1 MTVVARRIVATP
13 ARPASDAWAL
23 MVDLLATD
31 KNSDARK
38 ELESVSGIASN
49 LIADEAF
56 EHAAGVVYG
65 SGPRVRLY
73 CLYGDKAI
81 SGDGASESAL
91 AFNPTEGD
99 WRISLPCPADDL
111 DWVRDA
117 LKKKSSRIT
126 ARDVDEDVE
135 DDGDSEE
142 RKASSGFEIDREA
155 FFNS

>member
-1 MTVVARRIVATP
+1 MTVVARRIAATP
-13 ARPASDAWAL
+13 ARSASEAWTV
-23 MVDLLATD
+23 MVNLLAAD

-38 ELESVSGIASN
+38 ELESVLGIASN

-56 EHAAGVVYG
+56 KSAAGVVYG

-73 CLYGDKAI
+73 CLYGDAAI
-81 SGDGASESAL
+81 TGDNASESAL

-99 WRISLPCPADDL
+99 WRMSLPCPADDL
-111 DWVRDA
+111 DWVRDD

-126 ARDVDEDVE
+126 ARDMDEVVE
-135 DDGDSEE
+135 EDGESDE
-142 RKASSGFEIDREA
+142 RKASSNFEIDREA

>member
-1 MTVVARRIVATP
+1 MTVVARRIIATP
-13 ARPASDAWAL
+13 ARPASEAWAV
-23 MVDLLATD
+23 MVNLLAPD

-56 EHAAGVVYG
+56 DTAPGVVYG

-81 SGDGASESAL
+81 SGEGASESPL
-91 AFNPTEGD
+91 AFIPTEGD
-99 WRISLPCPADDL
+99 WRMSLPCPRDDL

-117 LKKKSSRIT
+117 LKNKSSRVS
-126 ARDVDEDVE
+126 ARSLDEDVDDRE
-135 DDGDSEE
+135 DSKSRSDPS
-142 RKASSGFEIDREA
+142 AYEIDRET
-155 FFNS
+155 FLNS

>member
-1 MTVVARRIVATP
+1 MTVVARRIAATP
-13 ARPASDAWAL
+13 ARSASEAWAV
-23 MVDLLATD
+23 MVNLLAAD

-38 ELESVSGIASN
+38 ELESISGIASN

-56 EHAAGVVYG
+56 MSAAGVVYG

-73 CLYGDKAI
+73 CLYGDAAI
-81 SGDGASESAL
+81 TGDNASESTL

-99 WRISLPCPADDL
+99 WRMSLPCPADDL
-111 DWVRDA
+111 DWVRND

-126 ARDVDEDVE
+126 ARDMDEIVE
-135 DDGDSEE
+135 EDGESDG
-142 RKASSGFEIDREA
+142 RKASSSFEIDREA

>member
-13 ARPASDAWAL
+13 ARPSSEAWAV
-23 MVDLLATD
+23 MVDLLAPD
-31 KNSDARK
+31 KNSDARR

-56 EHAAGVVYG
+56 ERAAGVVYG

-91 AFNPTEGD
+91 AFIPTEGD
-99 WRISLPCPADDL
+99 WRMSLPCPAEDL

-126 ARDVDEDVE
+126 ARDVDEDIE
-135 DDGDSEE
+135 SDGDSEE
-142 RKASSGFEIDREA
+142 RKASSSFEIDREA

>member
-1 MTVVARRIVATP
+1 MI
-13 ARPASDAWAL
+13 
-23 MVDLLATD
+23 DLLAPD
-31 KNSDARK
+31 KQSEARK
-38 ELESVSGIASN
+38 ELESVAGIASN

-56 EHAAGVVYG
+56 ESAAGVVYG

-81 SGDGASESAL
+81 SGDRASESAL

-99 WRISLPCPADDL
+99 WRMSLPCPAEDL
-111 DWVRDA
+111 AWVCDA
-117 LKKKSSRIT
+117 LKERSSRIT

-135 DDGDSEE
+135 EEGDSEGH
-142 RKASSGFEIDREA
+142 KASAGFEIDTEA